1 MCIAKNYNF
10 VKQKRIM
17 ELKEII
23 KNQIIKNEQA
33 DLDALKK
40 MYEIYSGAADLDEES
55 SLGHEDFAKQDE
67 SRESARSLKLRI
79 NRAQQLLDT
88 FKRFDF
94 GAKTKVE
101 PGAFVK
107 TDSLNF
113 MIGIASAI
121 FEYKGESYIGVNT
134 DAPIYQALRTAKI
147 GDKIVFG
154 REYQIT
160 DIL

>member
-1 MCIAKNYNF
+1 
-10 VKQKRIM
+10 M

-23 KNQIIKNEQA
+23 KNQIVKNEQT

-67 SRESARSLKLRI
+67 SRESARSLKIRI
-79 NRAQQLLDT
+79 NRAQQLLDGFT
-88 FKRFDF
+88 KIDFKP
-94 GAKTKVE
+94 KTQVE
-101 PGAFVK
+101 PGALVK

-113 MIGIASAI
+113 MIGIASAM
-121 FEYKGESYIGVNT
+121 FEYEGKSYMGLNT
-134 DAPIYQALRTAKI
+134 DAPIYEVLRKAKI
-147 GDKIVFG
+147 GDSIDFG
-154 REYQIT
+154 RTYQII